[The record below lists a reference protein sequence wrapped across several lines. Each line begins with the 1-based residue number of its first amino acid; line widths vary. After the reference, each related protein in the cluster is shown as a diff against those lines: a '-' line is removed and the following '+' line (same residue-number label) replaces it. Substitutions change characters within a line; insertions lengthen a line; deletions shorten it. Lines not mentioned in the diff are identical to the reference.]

1 MGFDLHRFAG
11 AVDEELLCPICKNVL
26 EDPVQVPCEH
36 AFCRSCIQH
45 WLSVGGED
53 AGSCPVDRQP
63 LQTDELRPLPRLL
76 KNMLA
81 KLMVSCIY
89 KEYGCKNLVRL
100 ETLEQHTSACS
111 FNPKFPV
118 LCQGGCGLKVPK
130 DELQKHNC
138 VKELRAVVTDQKC
151 ELSELREELRNCVR
165 QQKQAFQSKIM
176 ELNNNVSGLRQD
188 LNDSKSYQ
196 DGKLSDIR
204 QDMASSLARQDDK
217 LSKVQQ
223 ELRQTI
229 NSLNLE
235 LQKLKLSDQQPRMR
249 PAPLASTSKVLLR
262 GGIQLHNDV

>member
-1 MGFDLHRFAG
+1 
-11 AVDEELLCPICKNVL
+11 
-26 EDPVQVPCEH
+26 VPCEH

-45 WLSVGGED
+45 WLSVEGEE
-53 AGSCPVDRQP
+53 AGSCPVDRHP
-63 LQTDELRPLPRLL
+63 VRAEEFRPLPRLL
-76 KNMLA
+76 RNMLA

-89 KEYGCKNLVRL
+89 KECGCKNLVKL

-118 LCQGGCGLKVPK
+118 LCRSGCGLKVPK

-138 VKELRAVVTDQKC
+138 VKELRAIVSDQKC
-151 ELSELREELRNCVR
+151 ELSELREELRNSVR
-165 QQKQAFQSKIM
+165 EQKQAFQSKIM
-176 ELNNNVSGLRQD
+176 DLNNNVSGLRQD
-188 LNDSKSYQ
+188 LNESKSYQ
-196 DGKLSDIR
+196 DGKLSDMR

-235 LQKLKLSDQQPRMR
+235 LKKLKLSHLDPV
-249 PAPLASTSKVLLR
+249 PALNSSKYGSLR
-262 GGIQLHNDV
+262 KN

>member
-1 MGFDLHRFAG
+1 MGIELHRFAG
-11 AVDEELLCPICKNVL
+11 EVDEELLCPICKNVL

-63 LQTDELRPLPRLL
+63 VRTNELRPLPRLL
-76 KNMLA
+76 KNMLS

-89 KEYGCKNLVRL
+89 KEHGCKTLVKL
-100 ETLEQHTSACS
+100 EALDQHTSVCS

-118 LCQGGCGLKVPK
+118 LCRSGCGLQVPK

-138 VKELRAVVTDQKC
+138 VKELRAIVTDQKC
-151 ELSELREELRNCVR
+151 ELSELREELQNSVR

-176 ELNNNVSGLRQD
+176 ELNNKVSGLQQD
-188 LNDSKSYQ
+188 LSDSKSYQ

-229 NSLNLE
+229 NSLKLE
-235 LQKLKLSDQQPRMR
+235 LLKLKPSDQQPRMR
-249 PAPLASTSKVLLR
+249 PATLPSTRASSYFMS
-262 GGIQLHNDV
+262 